1 MSTDLMREAIMPN
14 KYRQIKRNQTLS
26 GYLRKAKRDR
36 RSETAAESRTSWK
49 EALCKHQSSHC
60 TKVRTC

>member
-1 MSTDLMREAIMPN
+1 MPN
-14 KYRQIKRNQTLS
+14 KYRQIKRNQAHS

-36 RSETAAESRTSWK
+36 RSETAAESATSWK